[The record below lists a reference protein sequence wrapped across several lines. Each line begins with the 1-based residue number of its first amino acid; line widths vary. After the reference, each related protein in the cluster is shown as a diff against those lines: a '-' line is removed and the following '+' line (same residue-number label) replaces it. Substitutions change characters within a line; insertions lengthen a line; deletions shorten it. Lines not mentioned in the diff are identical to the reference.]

1 MAQPQYTYDPVTQT
15 YTLVPPEQAPVAGLG
30 SLYRLDEN
38 GADSVA
44 PSGGKPLGQGIN
56 STLQD
61 LAFFGQAYSQA
72 LGGFLPGAT
81 LIGMASNAAL
91 DQQRDAMAEAQS
103 NLAAMD
109 AGPGRSMGIAT
120 VSDPVGNTFSMSS
133 PATVDAADMNTFG
146 TTAAQNAA
154 AGLAAMNAQNAA
166 EQQAQSQ
173 QAAVANTAASVA
185 QSMGVSVD
193 EAADAAQDAANAADA
208 AAAGGGGNGNGGD
221 GGGGGGGTAGVGNE
235 SEHGADGNNSGGG
248 GDPDGNGTGEGGGW
262 YRGGRIPTYNQG
274 GIASLANKVQSQG
287 RGQDKVLV
295 HMTPKE
301 VAGLQALAMQHGG
314 SLTINPRT
322 GLVEA
327 GFLSSILPMVAGA
340 ALAAT
345 GVGAPLA
352 AGLVGGASYLMN
364 PKQGLMGGLM
374 AGLSAYGG
382 AGLGTALAGPGS
394 IGSTAMETAAMENVY
409 MDPATKVMRPEFAA
423 MGQQAQADAI
433 LNAQKAA
440 AEQYAQQGVMDRLSQ
455 SASAIAKQPFDVTVN
470 QLGGPMAALKTVG
483 PAVATTAL
491 AAAGTGE
498 EDQGKPPYEAK
509 IRPFSYDPG
518 RKTAEPDFR
527 YRTGERGESTA
538 EQTYFAPRYTPLGV
552 YKPGQEPTYGTY
564 SGGGITALKHG
575 GMEEGGYVVA
585 ADVVSHLGNG
595 STKAGQKLLNRKL
608 GGVPLNGSGDGMS
621 DDIKTHIEG
630 KQPARVAD
638 GEVYIPASV
647 AKGRAKDLDRMM
659 KRIRKAKTGRSS
671 QAPEM
676 NTSKF
681 IPA

>member
-1 MAQPQYTYDPVTQT
+1 MAQPRYIYDPATQT
-15 YTLVPPEQAPVAGLG
+15 YTQVDPATMKPVNQGLG
-30 SLYRLDEN
+30 SLYDAGSGRQAGGDYYYGILGSQS
-38 GADSVA
+38 GANEA
-44 PSGGKPLGQGIN
+44 PSG
-56 STLQD
+56 
-61 LAFFGQAYSQA
+61 FGPNFGS
-72 LGGFLPGAT
+72 LSPMAT
-81 LIGMASNAAL
+81 EFGVGMQNISN
-91 DQQRDAMAEAQS
+91 E
-103 NLAAMD
+103 
-109 AGPGRSMGIAT
+109 IAT
-120 VSDPVGNTFSMSS
+120 NPMTSFSPTMGVVGAVTGAIGNNVMGTTVSPVAAPTAPVESPVA
-133 PATVDAADMNTFG
+133 PATM
-146 TTAAQNAA
+146 
-154 AGLAAMNAQNAA
+154 GLAAMNAQVAA
-166 EQQAQSQ
+166 ENEAQNQQT
-173 QAAVANTAASVA
+173 AVATTAASVA
-185 QSMGVSVD
+185 DAVGVSVS

-208 AAAGGGGNGNGGD
+208 AAAGGGGGGGD
-221 GGGGGGGTAGVGNE
+221 GGPGGPSGAGDEG
-235 SEHGADGNNSGGG
+235 SHSADGNNSGDSSSDGDGG
-248 GDPDGNGTGEGGGW
+248 GDGEKAGGPI
-262 YRGGRIPTYNQG
+262 YLKRYNQG

-382 AGLGTALAGPGS
+382 AGLGAALAGPGA

-483 PAVATTAL
+483 PAVATTTL

-518 RKTAEPDFR
+518 RKTEEPGFK

-538 EQTYFAPRYTPLGV
+538 EQTYFAPRFTPVGV

-595 STKAGQKLLNRKL
+595 STKAGQKLLSRKL
-608 GGVPLNGSGDGMS
+608 GGVPLNGAGDGMS
-621 DDIKTHIEG
+621 DDIPTHIEG

>member
-1 MAQPQYTYDPVTQT
+1 MN
-15 YTLVPPEQAPVAGLG
+15 GL
-30 SLYRLDEN
+30 
-38 GADSVA
+38 
-44 PSGGKPLGQGIN
+44 P
-56 STLQD
+56 
-61 LAFFGQAYSQA
+61 A
-72 LGGFLPGAT
+72 L
-81 LIGMASNAAL
+81 
-91 DQQRDAMAEAQS
+91 
-103 NLAAMD
+103 
-109 AGPGRSMGIAT
+109 
-120 VSDPVGNTFSMSS
+120 
-133 PATVDAADMNTFG
+133 
-146 TTAAQNAA
+146 AQN
-154 AGLAAMNAQNAA
+154 LQ
-166 EQQAQSQ
+166 
-173 QAAVANTAASVA
+173 T
-185 QSMGVSVD
+185 
-193 EAADAAQDAANAADA
+193 
-208 AAAGGGGNGNGGD
+208 
-221 GGGGGGGTAGVGNE
+221 
-235 SEHGADGNNSGGG
+235 
-248 GDPDGNGTGEGGGW
+248 
-262 YRGGRIPTYNQG
+262 
-274 GIASLANKVQSQG
+274 QG
-287 RGQDKVLV
+287 RGQDKMLV
-295 HMTPKE
+295 HMTPRE

-314 SLTINPRT
+314 SLTINPKT

-382 AGLGTALAGPGS
+382 ASLGAGLVGAESIGAQNMAAQGGYDELIKQGFMDQSGNLLNPATGSAYLPAELAPGVANPAAATQTAQLAYNPDMVRAAQGGMDLGTQ
-394 IGSTAMETAAMENVY
+394 
-409 MDPATKVMRPEFAA
+409 KFAQ
-423 MGQQAQADAI
+423 MGT
-433 LNAQKAA
+433 
-440 AEQYAQQGVMDRLSQ
+440 MDRLAQ
-455 SASAIAKQPFDVTVN
+455 SASDIGNQSIGATVS
-470 QLGGPMAALKTVG
+470 QLGGPMKVAGMAAPVVSAGLG
-483 PAVATTAL
+483 AL
-491 AAAGTGE
+491 AGGE

-509 IRPFSYDPG
+509 IRPFKYDPG
-518 RKTAEPDFR
+518 RKTEGPEFE

-538 EQTYFAPRYTPLGV
+538 EQTYFAPTFTPVGV
-552 YKPGQEPTYGTY
+552 YKAGTEPEYGTY

-681 IPA
+681 VPA

>member
-15 YTLVPPEQAPVAGLG
+15 YKLVDPMAPKPPVQGLG
-30 SLYRLDEN
+30 ALYEAGGGDATSTPASTGTGFNQGVSPMAQNVGL
-38 GADSVA
+38 GLMGIADAV
-44 PSGGKPLGQGIN
+44 PGI
-56 STLQD
+56 TT
-61 LAFFGQAYSQA
+61 AA
-72 LGGFLPGAT
+72 LGAVGSGITGHQAGAIGDAIANVAANQEAANN
-81 LIGMASNAAL
+81 IGMAT
-91 DQQRDAMAEAQS
+91 
-103 NLAAMD
+103 AMD
-109 AGPGRSMGIAT
+109 AAGNTGT
-120 VSDPVGNTFSMSS
+120 VSNQSIT
-133 PATVDAADMNTFG
+133 DAFDTATFG
-146 TTAAQNAA
+146 TTGAGL

-185 QSMGVSVD
+185 EAMGVSVS

-208 AAAGGGGNGNGGD
+208 AAAGGGGGDGNGG
-221 GGGGGGGTAGVGNE
+221 GGPGGPSGAGDE
-235 SEHGADGNNSGGG
+235 SSHSADGNNSGGGGGGG

-262 YRGGRIPTYNQG
+262 YRGGYIPTYNQG

-382 AGLGTALAGPGS
+382 AGLGAALAGPGA

-518 RKTAEPDFR
+518 RKTAEPGFK

>member
-1 MAQPQYTYDPVTQT
+1 MATEPRYSYDPVTQR
-15 YTLVPPEQAPVAGLG
+15 YTLIDPMAPVPPANQGLGALYNAGGSGFEDTTPISPAGPVGVGGLQAEIGHFGAAYGNTPLPGSMVAG
-30 SLYRLDEN
+30 
-38 GADSVA
+38 
-44 PSGGKPLGQGIN
+44 
-56 STLQD
+56 
-61 LAFFGQAYSQA
+61 F
-72 LGGFLPGAT
+72 
-81 LIGMASNAAL
+81 
-91 DQQRDAMAEAQS
+91 
-103 NLAAMD
+103 
-109 AGPGRSMGIAT
+109 
-120 VSDPVGNTFSMSS
+120 VGN
-133 PATVDAADMNTFG
+133 ALRDDIIDQEEAVDKGLKDI
-146 TTAAQNAA
+146 AA
-154 AGLAAMNAQNAA
+154 AGQRSFYGGPGLASGQVTAMAPIDTIDVNTGTKISTVANPMGPGITSIAPTQTANLQAMNAQAAAQQNAQA
-166 EQQAQSQ
+166 QQAQ
-173 QAAVANTAASVA
+173 VASTAQSVA
-185 QSMGVSVD
+185 QSLGFSAEDVAD
-193 EAADAAQDAANAADA
+193 FADTTDKEAGATV
-208 AAAGGGGNGNGGD
+208 GTTD
-221 GGGGGGGTAGVGNE
+221 GGGGSTTDTGGGGGAGGTAGAGDE
-235 SEHGADGNNSGGG
+235 SSHDADGNNSGS
-248 GDPDGNGTGEGGGW
+248 GD
-262 YRGGRIPTYNQG
+262 YRHGGRVMNYQQG
-274 GIASLANKVQSQG
+274 GVASLAQKVQSEG
-287 RGQDKVLV
+287 RGGDRVLV

-382 AGLGTALAGPGS
+382 AGLGAALAGPGA

-423 MGQQAQADAI
+423 MGQDAQAQAI
-433 LNAQKAA
+433 LSAQQKA
-440 AEQYAQQGVMDRLSQ
+440 AEQYAQQGIMDRLSQ
-455 SASAIAKQPFDVTVN
+455 SAGAIAKQPFDVTVN

-491 AAAGTGE
+491 AATGSE
-498 EDQGKPPYEAK
+498 KEDSGKPPYEAK
-509 IRPFSYDPG
+509 IRPFTYDPG
-518 RKTAEPDFR
+518 RKTEEPGFK

-538 EQTYFAPRYTPLGV
+538 EQTYFASRFTPLGV

-564 SGGGITALKHG
+564 AGGGITALKHG

-595 STKAGQKLLNRKL
+595 STKAGQELLSRKM
-608 GGVPLNGSGDGMS
+608 GGVPLNGKGDGMS
-621 DDIKTHIEG
+621 DSIPTHIEG
-630 KQPARVAD
+630 KQRARVAD
-638 GEVYIPASV
+638 GEVYIPASI

-681 IPA
+681 VPA